1 MPDQL
6 LLEVQDSCWLVLELA
21 QVGSVHKGLLMTVK
35 SDVFLEAG
43 LLFLNILNNNNK
55 NPECIVW
62 LVGFLN
68 GSTFCEPVQSKGWPA
83 GWCCPPV
90 LRRSPLL
97 VSTSNAHQ
105 HILLFYFPGSGFI
118 MCSGKENPDSDADL
132 DVDGD
137 DTLEYGKP
145 QYRFWKA
152 YNWEGTS
159 RSIFS

>member
-68 GSTFCEPVQSKGWPA
+68 GNTFCEPVQSKGWPA

-97 VSTSNAHQ
+97 GLHFKCSPAHSVV
-105 HILLFYFPGSGFI
+105 LFS
-118 MCSGKENPDSDADL
+118 
-132 DVDGD
+132 
-137 DTLEYGKP
+137 
-145 QYRFWKA
+145 RFWVHHVQRQR
-152 YNWEGTS
+152 ES
-159 RSIFS
+159 RQRCRPGCGWGRHTWIRETTVSFLKGL